1 MNFYHFIHL
10 QKHPLEFL
18 VLGMLE
24 IVIGMSI
31 ITIFKS
37 GAPVGMGTWG
47 LVSQQ
52 VLAATLILSQSGE
65 GQIMPTLY

>member
-1 MNFYHFIHL
+1 MNFFHFIHL

-18 VLGMLE
+18 VLGM
-24 IVIGMSI
+24 SI

-37 GAPVGMGTWG
+37 GAPVSMGTWG

-52 VLAATLILSQSGE
+52 VLAATLILSQSGG